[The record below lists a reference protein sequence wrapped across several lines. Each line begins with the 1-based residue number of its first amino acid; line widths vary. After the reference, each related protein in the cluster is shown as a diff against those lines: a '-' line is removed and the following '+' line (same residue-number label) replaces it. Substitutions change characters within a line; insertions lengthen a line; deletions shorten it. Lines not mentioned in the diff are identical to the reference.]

1 MCYNLG
7 RHGVG
12 DIFVYPVTLLRW
24 SDEVT
29 FFARRRCSA
38 CCFKRL
44 IVRVFF
50 MLWHKTKS
58 RRSFVTLVELLAVM
72 FIISV
77 LLGLSIGVFQYA
89 SSKAAETRTRALI
102 KKIEVS
108 LENYKAKYGCYIPA
122 ISGSNWGDNYCTN
135 QLYTNSRICLFY
147 LDYPA
152 FNLMIDSE
160 SLKTADAQKDAGC
173 SRYWLV
179 DTFGSPI
186 YYRCPGLF
194 NRTSFDIGSLGSD
207 AKIGDAVS
215 VSDNNFG
222 TASATKGSWG
232 KGDDITN
239 FSNK

>member
-1 MCYNLG
+1 MFWC
-7 RHGVG
+7 
-12 DIFVYPVTLLRW
+12 
-24 SDEVT
+24 
-29 FFARRRCSA
+29 
-38 CCFKRL
+38 
-44 IVRVFF
+44 
-50 MLWHKTKS
+50 KTKS

-72 FIISV
+72 FILSV

-89 SSKAAETRTRALI
+89 SSKAAESRTRALI
-102 KKIEVS
+102 KKVEVA
-108 LENYKAKYGCYIPA
+108 LESYNAKYGCYIPA
-122 ISGSNWGDNYCTN
+122 ISTSTWTALNN
-135 QLYTNSRICLFY
+135 QLDADTRVCLFY

-160 SLKTADAQKDAGC
+160 SLKASDAQKDAGC

-179 DTFGSPI
+179 DSFGSPI

-207 AKIGDAVS
+207 AKIGDGLS
-215 VSDNNFG
+215 QSDTTWG
-222 TASATKGSWG
+222 TSGSAKGSWG